1 MVKRKL
7 KLFFTVILLLFFTSI
22 SYANPNADQWQESD
36 KTYKDLINEGFEVKS
51 YAMDNVETANGLY
64 IMLFV
69 TVLQKDNEVYEC
81 QEYQT
86 LDNSMQ
92 TLDMSLICRELS
104 QPYQRGVGT

>member
-86 LDNSMQ
+86 IDKRIE
-92 TLDMSLICRELS
+92 TLDMQLICKELV
-104 QPYQRGVGT
+104 QPYEKGLGT